1 MVRGDDPLAEFFRV
15 GLGHLDLR
23 DGGPITRLPSTGN
36 PSPRLDQLGSGRL
49 YRQLQAHSPRST
61 PLETGLAERA
71 CSWPVREK
79 DARKEDRHGCPR
91 RSGRQRLVGVS

>member
-49 YRQLQAHSPRST
+49 YMLGR
-61 PLETGLAERA
+61 RA
-71 CSWPVREK
+71 SHRIHTRVPAVPYAAT
-79 DARKEDRHGCPR
+79 ARALWSRAG
-91 RSGRQRLVGVS
+91 